1 MRHIIRS
8 LLLQSWIKYVQGPP
22 STGTNVLWSKNKAR
36 NSWWMQTIKVWAAG
50 FLMCLWVVLM
60 KYNRWFKLF
69 QTLISKS
76 LEGLIIHV
84 PGGGRDCKCAF
95 TAPIFYY
102 NLLPLQ
108 YLSIPHWMCVCVHG
122 CARISLEFGRN
133 GSCCGGVAT
142 FWLLMTRC

>member
-1 MRHIIRS
+1 MCHVIRS
-8 LLLQSWIKYVQGPP
+8 LLLQSWIKYVQGPT
-22 STGTNVLWSKNKAR
+22 STGTSVLWSKNKAR

-108 YLSIPHWMCVCVHG
+108 YLSIPHWMCVC
-122 CARISLEFGRN
+122 ARISLEFGRN
-133 GSCCGGVAT
+133 GSCCGGVVT
-142 FWLLMTRC
+142 FWFLKTQC